1 MPYTRRY
8 HTIVPV
14 EPGVDLDVLRWL
26 VRESFERKAAGD
38 SLRIAEYVEAEIG
51 ADEIPPKA
59 AKQLGR
65 PLTDFLWHSFS
76 AVATTNA

>member
-8 HTIVPV
+8 HAVIPTDPD
-14 EPGVDLDVLRWL
+14 VDLDVLRWL
-26 VRESFERKAAGD
+26 ARESFEIKAAND
-38 SLRIAEYVEAEIG
+38 CLHIIEYTEGTLA

-65 PLTDFLWHSFS
+65 PLTDYTWHSFS
-76 AVATTNA
+76 AVATNA